1 MLALVGTLS
10 AAGVKKNVEAVCEAI
25 CGCVSVRGSNDSVRT
40 EQLRHTERKRA
51 GRTRSRCGGST
62 DSTDRSRDGRGA
74 PGGLKR
80 SWTVSSAGAA
90 AWRIPNHSDEERLCG
105 IYADVATGSWTAI
118 VAGRKTSVGV
128 GEQQSGSRREQR
140 PGIKDHRRQ
149 CR

>member
-10 AAGVKKNVEAVCEAI
+10 AAGVKKNVEAACQAI
-25 CGCVSVRGSNDSVRT
+25 CGCVSVHVSNDSVRT

-51 GRTRSRCGGST
+51 GRTGSRCDGSP
-62 DSTDRSRDGRGA
+62 DSTDRTWDGRGA

-118 VAGRKTSVGV
+118 IAGRKTSVGV

-140 PGIKDHRRQ
+140 PGTKDDRRQ
-149 CR
+149 RR